1 MQAFLLEATLTNIR
15 RHDSVNIIKRRAKH
29 TLERKN
35 KQYMGVYYLIHVC
48 IQRYLFVYKHTKC
61 PLANK

>member
-15 RHDSVNIIKRRAKH
+15 RHDSVNIIKRKAKH

-48 IQRYLFVYKHTKC
+48 IQRYLCV
-61 PLANK
+61 